1 MISFLTTTWLTLCEL
16 APWLLL
22 GMALSGLL
30 HVALPATFVRQKL
43 RGISGV
49 LKAVAIGVPLPLCSC
64 GVIPAGIGLKKDGAS
79 NGAAVGFL
87 ISTPQTGVDSILVSA
102 SFFGW
107 PFAVFKLVS
116 AAVMGIVGGVWIDQ
130 KSLESARVAIES
142 DAAIGKAH
150 PKAGH
155 DHATSAADRKSWN
168 QLIPHAIDMLRSI
181 WVWLLVGILISAL
194 INQFDIGPLTN
205 RINQWGLLPAMLLVL
220 LFSIPLYVCATAS
233 VPIAAALVSSG
244 LPPAVALVFLMAGPA
259 TNVATMGAIRA
270 NLGTRALAIY
280 LLTIVVGSM
289 GAAYLFDSLVA
300 VTTTVG
306 IAHVHNV
313 TAWWAQLSAA
323 IVLGLIAMFV
333 WEKIKRATKRS
344 IATSK
349 ASSQTIAIDG
359 MSCGNCVQK
368 LETLIGKQ
376 SGVES
381 VHVSLADGQAIVVGS
396 FDLESLKQKIHESG
410 FVPH

>member
-1 MISFLTTTWLTLCEL
+1 M
-16 APWLLL
+16 
-22 GMALSGLL
+22 GLSGLL
-30 HVALPATFVRQKL
+30 HVALPAKFVRDKL
-43 RGISGV
+43 RGFAGV

-79 NGAAVGFL
+79 TGAAVGFL

-116 AAVMGIVGGVWIDQ
+116 AAVMGIVGGVWIDR
-130 KSLESARVAIES
+130 KSLVSAEPATQSNTAI
-142 DAAIGKAH
+142 DNAH
-150 PKAGH
+150 PEAGH
-155 DHATSAADRKSWN
+155 DHAHNAADQKNWK

-194 INQFDIGPLTN
+194 INQFEIAPLTD

-233 VPIAAALVSSG
+233 VPIAAALVSAG

-259 TNVATMGAIRA
+259 TNVATMGAIRS

-289 GAAYLFDSLVA
+289 SAAYLFDSLVD
-300 VTTTVG
+300 VTTIAG

-313 TAWWAQLSAA
+313 NAWWAQLSAV
-323 IVLGLIAMFV
+323 IVLGLIAMFIF
-333 WEKIKRATKRS
+333 EKIKRATKPS
-344 IATSK
+344 VITFDS
-349 ASSQTIAIDG
+349 SSQTITIDG

-381 VHVSLADGQAIVVGS
+381 VHVSLADGRAIVAGD
-396 FDLESLKQKIHESG
+396 FDLESLKQKIHDSG

>member
-1 MISFLTTTWLTLCEL
+1 MMSFITAVWFTLCEL

-22 GMALSGLL
+22 GMGLSGLL
-30 HVALPATFVRQKL
+30 HVALPAKFVRQKL
-43 RGISGV
+43 RGFSGV

-79 NGAAVGFL
+79 SGAAVGFL

-107 PFAVFKLVS
+107 PFAVFKLVT
-116 AAVMGIVGGVWIDQ
+116 AAVMGIVGGVWIDRKSIESSVLPLESNAAKNTAHSNAGHTHADSATDQ
-130 KSLESARVAIES
+130 KSWS
-142 DAAIGKAH
+142 
-150 PKAGH
+150 
-155 DHATSAADRKSWN
+155 
-168 QLIPHAIDMLRSI
+168 QLLPHAIDMLRSI
-181 WVWLLVGILISAL
+181 WVWLVVGIVISAL
-194 INQFDIGPLTN
+194 INQFDIAPLTD

-259 TNVATMGAIRA
+259 TNVATMGAIRS

-289 GAAYLFDSLVA
+289 GAAYLFDSLVS
-300 VTTTVG
+300 VTTTAG

-313 TAWWAQLSAA
+313 TAWWAQLSAV

-333 WEKIKRATKRS
+333 WEKAKRWTKPRNLS
-344 IATSK
+344 SES
-349 ASSQTIAIDG
+349 SSQTIAIDG

-376 SGVES
+376 SGVDS
-381 VHVSLADGQAIVVGS
+381 VHVSLADGRAIVVGD
-396 FDLESLKQKIHESG
+396 FDLESLKQKILKSG

>member
-1 MISFLTTTWLTLCEL
+1 MMSFIAAVWVILCEL

-30 HVALPATFVRQKL
+30 HVALPAKFVRQKL
-43 RGISGV
+43 RGFAGV

-79 NGAAVGFL
+79 SGAAVGFL

-107 PFAVFKLVS
+107 PFAVFKLVT
-116 AAVMGIVGGVWIDQ
+116 AAVMGIVGGVWIDR
-130 KSLESARVAIES
+130 KSIGTAKTAIES
-142 DAAIGKAH
+142 NATRGEAH
-150 PKAGH
+150 PDANQH
-155 DHATSAADRKSWN
+155 PSTSGADQKSWK
-168 QLIPHAIDMLRSI
+168 QLVPHAVDMLRSI
-181 WVWLLVGILISAL
+181 WVWLVVGILISAL
-194 INQFDIGPLTN
+194 INQFDIAPLTN
-205 RINQWGLLPAMLLVL
+205 RINQWGLLPAMILVL

-259 TNVATMGAIRA
+259 TNVATIGAIRS
-270 NLGTRALAIY
+270 NLGTRALVIY

-289 GAAYLFDSLVA
+289 GAAYLFDSLIA
-300 VTTTVG
+300 VTTTAG

-313 TAWWAQLSAA
+313 TAWWAQLSAV

-333 WEKIKRATKRS
+333 WEKIKRATKSS
-344 IATSK
+344 IVSDS
-349 ASSQTIAIDG
+349 SSQTISIDG

-368 LETLIGKQ
+368 LQTLIEKQ
-376 SGVES
+376 PGVES
-381 VHVSLADGQAIVVGS
+381 VDVSLVDGRASVVGE
-396 FDLESLKQKIHESG
+396 FDLESLKQKIQESG

>member
-1 MISFLTTTWLTLCEL
+1 MMSFITAVWLTLCEL
-16 APWLLL
+16 APWLLM
-22 GMALSGLL
+22 GMGLSGLL
-30 HVALPATFVRQKL
+30 HVALPAKFVRQKL
-43 RGISGV
+43 RGFSGV

-79 NGAAVGFL
+79 SGAAVGFL

-107 PFAVFKLVS
+107 PFALFKLVT
-116 AAVMGIVGGVWIDQ
+116 AAVMGIVGGVWIDRKSVESSEISLGSNAAKNNVHSKVGHTHADNATDQ
-130 KSLESARVAIES
+130 KSWS
-142 DAAIGKAH
+142 
-150 PKAGH
+150 
-155 DHATSAADRKSWN
+155 

-181 WVWLLVGILISAL
+181 WVWLVVGIVVSAL
-194 INQFDIGPLTN
+194 INQFDIAPLTN

-259 TNVATMGAIRA
+259 TNVATMGAIRS

-300 VTTTVG
+300 VTTTTG

-313 TAWWAQLSAA
+313 DAWWAQLSAV
-323 IVLGLIAMFV
+323 IVSGLIAMFV
-333 WEKIKRATKRS
+333 WEKITRLTKPRIMS
-344 IATSK
+344 SEL
-349 ASSQTIAIDG
+349 SSQTIAIDG

-368 LETLIGKQ
+368 LETLIGQQ
-376 SGVES
+376 SGVDS
-381 VHVSLADGQAIVVGS
+381 VHVSLADGHAIVIGD
-396 FDLESLKQKIHESG
+396 FDLKSLEQKILESG